1 MLASIGSMPED
12 EAWIYFALN
21 LAKGYVG
28 LACGELLSGCKIQI
42 QWHDH
47 ELGSHPFLC
56 LSTKAY
62 IQEKYITAA
71 EYALRVFDGVPFA
84 GPYLES
90 TLSSKSNLKIPMRN
104 LRNVR
109 NVFCDKGYS
118 GVCHL
123 RNLRNQPL
131 PRALLTTPSGRFWSE
146 SRLRLQGA

>member
-1 MLASIGSMPED
+1 VLASIGSMPED

-71 EYALRVFDGVPFA
+71 EYALRVFDGAVCWSLLREHFEQQIKPEDTYA
-84 GPYLES
+84 
-90 TLSSKSNLKIPMRN
+90 KSAKCAKCVL
-104 LRNVR
+104 
-109 NVFCDKGYS
+109 
-118 GVCHL
+118 
-123 RNLRNQPL
+123 
-131 PRALLTTPSGRFWSE
+131 
-146 SRLRLQGA
+146 